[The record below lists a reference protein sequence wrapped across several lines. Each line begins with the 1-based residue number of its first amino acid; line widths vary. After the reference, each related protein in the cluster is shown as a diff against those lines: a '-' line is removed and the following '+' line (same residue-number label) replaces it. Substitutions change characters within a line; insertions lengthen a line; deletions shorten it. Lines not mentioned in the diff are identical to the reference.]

1 MDLYADLDGLRRRQK
16 VLSQIG
22 ASVRMVAAIGDRFA
36 LTLLGM
42 TFNEANL
49 IGAVTTEEEAIAVI
63 ETGKPDLLICTER
76 LEQGYGINLIK
87 RAEAI
92 DRSIKSLLLLERATE
107 EVVQEALSAYCD
119 GLVNIKTIGEEDSE
133 FPDAID
139 KILNGGIYY
148 PPSVRRISEK
158 SATQVDTKNVDLGLS
173 QRETEVLREVCQGK
187 TNKEIA
193 SSLYIS
199 VETVKTSIQAL
210 LVKLGARDRTHAAVM
225 AIQRGFAPD

>member
-1 MDLYADLDGLRRRQK
+1 
-16 VLSQIG
+16 
-22 ASVRMVAAIGDRFA
+22 MVAAIGDRFA

-42 TFNEANL
+42 IFGEANL
-49 IGAVTTEEEAIAVI
+49 IGAVTTEEEAITVI
-63 ETGKPDLLICTER
+63 EARKPELLICTER

-87 RAEAI
+87 RAEII

-107 EVVQEALSAYCD
+107 EVVTEALSVYCD

-139 KILNGGIYY
+139 KILSGGIYY
-148 PPSVRRISEK
+148 PPSVRRISER
-158 SATQVDTKNVDLGLS
+158 SAQQASPRIISLGLS
-173 QRETEVLREVCQGK
+173 SRETEVLKGVCQGK

-193 SSLYIS
+193 ISLYVS
-199 VETVKTSIQAL
+199 VETVKTSIQTIL
-210 LVKLGARDRTHAAVM
+210 IKLGARDRTHAAVM